1 MRKQYWWCKINKSI
15 SDLDLALTYLSEK
28 TNFKFYCND
37 CRWVYVSNIKEFNCC
52 MNRVEIVANLRFLE
66 NRDFSESFRNSG
78 SFNKAAFKQ
87 VTKL

>member
-37 CRWVYVSNIKEFNCC
+37 YRWVYVSNIEEFNCC
-52 MNRVEIVANLRFLE
+52 MNRVKIVANLMFLE
-66 NRDFSESFRNSG
+66 TQDWCDSFYNSY
-78 SFNKAAFKQ
+78 SFKKDSFKQ